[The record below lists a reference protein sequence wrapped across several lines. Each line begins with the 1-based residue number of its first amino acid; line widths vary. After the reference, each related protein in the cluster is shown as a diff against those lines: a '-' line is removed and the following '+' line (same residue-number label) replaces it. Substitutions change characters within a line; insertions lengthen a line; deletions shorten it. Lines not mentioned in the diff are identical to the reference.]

1 MKNGNN
7 RGQGLIE
14 YLILLSLI
22 AATTIGIVTVVGQN
36 IKEQY
41 TKASAAI
48 RGQNADNIRFTAP
61 TVDITKQRGLN
72 DWEKGT
78 GK

>member
-1 MKNGNN
+1 MQQINQ
-7 RGQGLIE
+7 RGQGLVE

-48 RGQNADNIRFTAP
+48 RGKNSNDIQFTEP
-61 TVDITKQRGLN
+61 TEAATKVRGMN
-72 DWEKGT
+72 DWDKGT

>member
-1 MKNGNN
+1 MKLS
-7 RGQGLIE
+7 RKGQGLVE

-41 TKASAAI
+41 TRASAAI
-48 RGQNADNIRFTAP
+48 RGVKGNVDLTAP
-61 TVDITKQRGLN
+61 TSAVTKMRGMN
-72 DWEKGT
+72 DWDEGAG